1 MLSNSRLNLLRTK
14 NKFKIV
20 CFGVQDEAVN
30 IFSLYLYSTH
40 HRLFKRV
47 LGNLALAVCSDIQCI
62 NKENQHA
69 MGAPIDGVP
78 QKGCVQTVP
87 ATAGSSLPLPLAL

>member
-1 MLSNSRLNLLRTK
+1 MLSNSKLNLLRTK

-20 CFGVQDEAVN
+20 CLGVQDAALN
-30 IFSLYLYSTH
+30 NFSLCLYSTL

-47 LGNLALAVCSDIQCI
+47 TGNLAWAVCSDIQCI
-62 NKENQHA
+62 NKEDQHA
-69 MGAPIDGVP
+69 MAGPIDGVP
-78 QKGCVQTVP
+78 QKGCVPTVP